1 VGRKQEKLDAVAREI
16 AHDGGSC
23 ETASFDIRDEEAV
36 AAAIAEMAARHG
48 RIHGLVNN
56 AGGQFP
62 AEVAD
67 ISKKGWDAVIATNL
81 TGGWQ
86 MMRTVFNA
94 SMKQHGGAI
103 VNITADM
110 HRGMPGMAHS
120 GAARAG
126 MANLTQTAAFEWGK
140 HGVRVNAV
148 APGWIASSGMDTYG
162 GSARAMIPYLKQH
175 LPAQRL
181 GSEAEVSAAVTFLL
195 SPAAAFITGV
205 QLQVD
210 GGAPVGRVATGRWKT
225 TTSRRFSTVST
236 ARWSRRC
243 CAVRR
248 RRCLSLKSKINPAS
262 DDFKAAA
269 AAIWR
274 RSWVRSRR
282 LKPRC
287 APIPPPRNPALKS
300 VVSCC
305 PASGWR
311 AWSTAMQPF
320 VEIAPL
326 AGWKMHDDDGGRGAS
341 GRRGCRRRRRGQ
353 RQTLRRRRQRQRH

>member
-1 VGRKQEKLDAVAREI
+1 MTDLATARYDSVFRPGLFHGRVIVVTGGGSGIGRCIGHELASLGALVILVGRKADKLDAVAAEI
-16 AHDGGSC
+16 TEDGGRAD
-23 ETASFDIRDEEAV
+23 TASFDIRDDAAVFDGV
-36 AAAIAEMAARHG
+36 AAMVERHG

-94 SMKQHGGAI
+94 SMKAHGGAI

-148 APGWIASSGMDTYG
+148 SPGWIASSGMDTYG

-210 GGAPVGRVATGRWKT
+210 GGAP
-225 TTSRRFSTVST
+225 
-236 ARWSRRC
+236 
-243 CAVRR
+243 
-248 RRCLSLKSKINPAS
+248 L
-262 DDFKAAA
+262 
-269 AAIWR
+269 
-274 RSWVRSRR
+274 
-282 LKPRC
+282 
-287 APIPPPRNPALKS
+287 
-300 VVSCC
+300 
-305 PASGWR
+305 
-311 AWSTAMQPF
+311 
-320 VEIAPL
+320 
-326 AGWKMHDDDGGRGAS
+326 GGRHWPLEDHDKSEIFNGFHRAVEPEVL
-341 GRRGCRRRRRGQ
+341 RGGGGDA
-353 RQTLRRRRQRQRH
+353 